1 MSLAVLAAATLLAAS
16 PAEAELQAAVA
27 ALPRPS
33 AIHLE
38 GRCLPQGRGAAVG
51 LADADAGRPMTVDT
65 PLRIASNTKTFTAA
79 TALRLWEQELLD
91 LEAPIAG
98 LIDPQLDA
106 LLRARGYD
114 TGRITVRHLLTHSA
128 GLYDHGSDPRF
139 TQTLFGDPE
148 RRWSR
153 EDLVRLSMSYAGPQG
168 APGEKFLYSDTGY
181 ILLGDMIERITGQS
195 LAAAVRDQLSLDRLG
210 LASTWWEIMEPQP
223 ETAPDRARQF
233 LGEREATG
241 IDASMD
247 LYGGGGLVMSARD
260 MARFMA
266 ALFEGRVFA
275 RPETLAEMT
284 RPGAHPGGDHYR
296 MGLMAYGEGEAQA
309 YWHSGF
315 WGTVAYYSPAKGV
328 AVAGVTVNQDGYRAL
343 DKQVQAQ
350 IDGFTPTTPCT
361 GGMGR

>member
-79 TALRLWEQELLD
+79 TALRLWEQERLD
-91 LEAPIAG
+91 LEAPITG

-106 LLRARGYD
+106 LLRGRGYD

-139 TQTLFGDPE
+139 TQTLFGDPK

-168 APGEKFLYSDTGY
+168 EPGEKFLYSDTGY
-181 ILLGDMIERITGQS
+181 ILLGDIIERITGQS
-195 LAAAVRDQLSLDRLG
+195 LAAAVRDQLGLDRLG
-210 LASTWWEIMEPQP
+210 LASTWWEIMESQP

-275 RPETLAEMT
+275 RPETLTEMT
-284 RPGAHPGGDHYR
+284 RPGLHPGGDHYR
-296 MGLMAYGEGEAQA
+296 IGLMAYGQGEAQA

-343 DKQVQAQ
+343 DQLVQAH
-350 IDGFTPTTPCT
+350 IDGFIPAAPCP
-361 GGMGR
+361 REPPP

>member
-16 PAEAELQAAVA
+16 PAEADLHAAVA

-33 AIHLE
+33 AVHLE

-79 TALRLWEQELLD
+79 TALRLWEQERLD

-168 APGEKFLYSDTGY
+168 EPGEKFLYSDTGY
-181 ILLGDMIERITGQS
+181 ILLGDIIERITGQS
-195 LAAAVRDQLSLDRLG
+195 LAAAVRDQLGLDRLG
-210 LASTWWEIMEPQP
+210 LTSTWWEIMEPQP
-223 ETAPDRARQF
+223 GTAPDRARQF

-275 RPETLAEMT
+275 RLETLAEMT

-296 MGLMAYGEGEAQA
+296 MGLMAYGEGQARA

-343 DKQVQAQ
+343 DKQVQAE
-350 IDGFTPTTPCT
+350 IDGFIPATSC
-361 GGMGR
+361 MGEKGR

>member
-1 MSLAVLAAATLLAAS
+1 MSLAVLAAATLLTAS
-16 PAEAELQAAVA
+16 PAEVELQAAVA

-38 GRCLPQGRGAAVG
+38 GRCLPQGRSAAVG

-79 TALRLWEQELLD
+79 TALRLWEQERLD

-98 LIDPQLDA
+98 LIAPQLDA
-106 LLRARGYD
+106 LLRERGYD
-114 TGRITVRHLLTHSA
+114 TDGITVRHLLTHSS

-139 TQTLFGDPE
+139 TQTLFGDPK

-168 APGEKFLYSDTGY
+168 RPGEKFLYSDTGY
-181 ILLGDMIERITGQS
+181 ILLGDIIERITGQS
-195 LAAAVRDQLSLDRLG
+195 LAAAVRDQLGLARLG

-223 ETAPDRARQF
+223 GTAPQRARQF

-266 ALFEGRVFA
+266 ALFEGRIFA

-284 RPGAHPGGDHYR
+284 RPGPHPGGDHYR
-296 MGLMAYGEGEAQA
+296 IGLMAYGQGEAQA

-315 WGTVAYYSPAKGV
+315 WGTAAYYSPAKGV
-328 AVAGVTVNQDGYRAL
+328 AVAGVTVNQDGYRVL
-343 DKQVQAQ
+343 DQLVQAH
-350 IDGFTPTTPCT
+350 IDGFIPAAPCA
-361 GGMGR
+361 REPPP